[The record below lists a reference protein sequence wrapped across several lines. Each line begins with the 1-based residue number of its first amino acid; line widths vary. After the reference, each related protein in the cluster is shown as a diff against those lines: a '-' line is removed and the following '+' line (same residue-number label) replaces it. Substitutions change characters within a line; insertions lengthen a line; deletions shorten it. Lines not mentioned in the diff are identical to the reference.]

1 MTSKIKA
8 DITSIDQSI
17 KKAFQAERNLKEQY
31 EKRIQELVDLIPQST
46 TPERLTQ
53 ELQTLQQKL
62 AKIHDMV
69 QFKMY
74 VVETS
79 ELIEKYKKILEKPV
93 VRSFMGTPKQECK
106 EKTEII
112 KKYLKIAKK
121 YRSHWDAHPVTLTQE
136 VIDKTCFNKECP
148 LFNKSSDNNFIHSN
162 GLLVCKS
169 CSSIQPET
177 KNTSSYADVERINL
191 SSRYL
196 YDRKV
201 HFRDCILQYQ
211 GKQNVTVEPKVYE
224 ELIDQFEKHH
234 LLIGDA
240 GTPGHIRFA
249 NITKTHISLFLKELR
264 YSKHYENVQ
273 LIHYNITGRAPP
285 CVSHLEEKILLDF
298 EKLTSLY
305 DQIYKSDKRK
315 NFINTQYVLF
325 QLLRRHK
332 HPCEASEFA
341 ILKTSER
348 RDWHHQ
354 VCKKLFGVLN
364 WNFQTV

>member
-1 MTSKIKA
+1 
-8 DITSIDQSI
+8 
-17 KKAFQAERNLKEQY
+17 
-31 EKRIQELVDLIPQST
+31 
-46 TPERLTQ
+46 
-53 ELQTLQQKL
+53 
-62 AKIHDMV
+62 
-69 QFKMY
+69 
-74 VVETS
+74 
-79 ELIEKYKKILEKPV
+79 
-93 VRSFMGTPKQECK
+93 MGTPKKECR

-112 KKYLKIAKK
+112 EKYLKIAKK
-121 YRSHWDAHPVTLTQE
+121 YRPLYAYTSSTNE
-136 VIDKTCFNKECP
+136 IIDKSCFNKECP
-148 LFNKSSDNNFIHSN
+148 LFEKSNDNNFIHSN
-162 GLLVCKS
+162 GLLVCKA

-177 KNTSSYADVERINL
+177 KNTSSYADVDRINL

-211 GKQNVTVEPKVYE
+211 GKQNVTVESKVYE

-234 LLIGDA
+234 LLIGDKS
-240 GTPGHIRFA
+240 TPGHIRYA
-249 NITKTHISLFLKELR
+249 NISKTHISLFLKELR

-273 LIHYNITGRAPP
+273 LIHYNITGKAPP
-285 CVSHLEEKILLDF
+285 CVSHLEEKILIDF

-305 DQIYKSDKRK
+305 DQIYKNDKRK

-354 VCKKLFGVLN
+354 VCKKLFGLLD